1 MISNIDNLG
10 NELTQEQIKFFE
22 NTKVKNDKDELLVC
36 YHGTTSNFSSFKE
49 PINWFSTDRVYS
61 SQYSLGTSGLMSVYL
76 NCLNMFDCGNTGIPV
91 FDLLPIKPYR
101 FSSAFSKIIERLG
114 LSEDQARELIKQ
126 VVDERDKGLYIPIE
140 YTKDMYEYKLRA
152 HIVTRTDAF
161 KRLISSKGYDSIRT
175 VEDGAVCFGVFNSN
189 AIKSI
194 NNKKPTSSSDINE
207 ELKMD
212 RIKDSGLEDIIGYI
226 NKLCYTYDE
235 DGNETPSYCF
245 LHDITDEFGLTD
257 DEALSIAREG
267 GFKEM
272 KVVPNRMVDGTI
284 LIAAKE
290 TTPDIV
296 QNDYEK
302 FYDVDVEVLDRSKDD
317 DNNNIKEAYNNLGFP
332 EKSNLKKILDRFNS
346 NGRYAKQG
354 KWSIGGG
361 GYDLAFVIYYD
372 ESPIIQGFIE
382 TGYTEIVPV
391 YGSYSDILDMDSI
404 IKFVCDVYKDCK
416 PIKETYN
423 DVVEESI
430 DIKEK
435 ASPDGYAPTK
445 TGKAYKVFKV
455 KNGKLYPPM
464 VANKGGEDTP
474 IGIWL
479 DAEEGEFAGLSKTGR
494 PQVKSTGSGNLSY
507 RPGWHLG
514 DVPRAPQ
521 FDRRNKETGEMEFPK
536 DFVWAECDYAMD
548 VDYQSESDARGYE
561 RTKVDDQGNV
571 ITTKSKKFQHSLAGL
586 PKLPT
591 NGYYKY
597 RTNPRPDTVP
607 WVITGQMKVNRL
619 LDDFE
624 VNEILKS
631 KGIEPIHR
639 QGGDKTLKEL
649 GLTESLEE
657 KCCNEDIEKH
667 DTLNPKLW
675 DENNQLKPEVHE
687 KILQIVDEFKS
698 MLAEDGIKIDIK
710 DIILVGSNAS
720 YNYTKDS
727 DLDIHIKVDLDN
739 LECPSDLYP
748 LLYSAYRSI
757 FNKNL
762 DIDFYGIPVEIFV
775 ETV

>member
-1 MISNIDNLG
+1 MISNIDSLG

-272 KVVPNRMVDGTI
+272 KVVPNRMVDGTT

-317 DNNNIKEAYNNLGFP
+317 EVEIE
-332 EKSNLKKILDRFNS
+332 
-346 NGRYAKQG
+346 
-354 KWSIGGG
+354 
-361 GYDLAFVIYYD
+361 D
-372 ESPIIQGFIE
+372 EEE
-382 TGYTEIVPV
+382 TE
-391 YGSYSDILDMDSI
+391 
-404 IKFVCDVYKDCK
+404 
-416 PIKETYN
+416 
-423 DVVEESI
+423 VVEESI

-494 PQVKSTGSGNLSY
+494 PQVKSTGSGILSY

-631 KGIEPIHR
+631 KGIQPIHR

-698 MLAEDGIKIDIK
+698 MLEEDGIKIDIK